1 MSAPVSHA
9 PAPAPVARVA
19 RPLAA
24 GPAGRALAGATMGTT
39 GWRCRG
45 LRRNLRA
52 PGHPG
57 RAGRGG
63 GRDEHLGRPQRHH
76 PLQPRR
82 PGWRAAAGF
91 WHVLTHALALAEE
104 SGGAYDPTVGPLVNA
119 WGFGPHQRAF
129 EPPSPAAVEA
139 ARALRLATREAGP
152 RTPRRRQEGGTY
164 RTCPRSRRAMAWTAP
179 RKRWTLGAT
188 GYLVEVGGEL
198 RARGL
203 RPDGQPWRVA
213 VEVPDASD
221 AHALALP
228 LRDLSIATSGDY
240 RRHAGSGDARYAHTI
255 DPRDGQPV
263 RNGVAS
269 VTVLHADCMQADALA
284 TALTVL
290 GETEGLDLAR
300 RHGLAAL
307 FILREAGGFR
317 LAATPAFRR
326 WPRNL
331 ERHDPAPDCHGRR
344 GAVLAAAMRRARASA
359 RAKRG
364 PAGAGPAAAARR
376 RARRARQPD
385 GCAET
390 LAGQT
395 ADSLRAGGGRA
406 RRGAGPARLRLRGYE
421 RVLFV
426 ASTYGEGDPP
436 DAAAAFAS
444 LMQTAGAA
452 PQLSGLRY
460 AVLALGD
467 SEYAQFCGFG
477 RAG

>member
-1 MSAPVSHA
+1 MDM
-9 PAPAPVARVA
+9 RN
-19 RPLAA
+19 
-24 GPAGRALAGATMGTT
+24 GPADGY
-39 GWRCRG
+39 
-45 LRRNLRA
+45 
-52 PGHPG
+52 P
-57 RAGRGG
+57 
-63 GRDEHLGRPQRHH
+63 
-76 PLQPRR
+76 PLP
-82 PGWRAAAGF
+82 AGF

-139 ARALRLATREAGP
+139 ARARCGW
-152 RTPRRRQEGGTY
+152 RRVKLDPERRAAWQEGGTY
-164 RTCPRSRRAMAWTAP
+164 LDLSSIAKGHGVDRAAQALDA
-179 RKRWTLGAT
+179 LGAT

-317 LAATPAFRR
+317 LAATPAFQ
-326 WPRNL
+326 
-331 ERHDPAPDCHGRR
+331 A
-344 GAVLAAAMRRARASA
+344 LAAQS
-359 RAKRG
+359 
-364 PAGAGPAAAARR
+364 
-376 RARRARQPD
+376 
-385 GCAET
+385 
-390 LAGQT
+390 
-395 ADSLRAGGGRA
+395 
-406 RRGAGPARLRLRGYE
+406 
-421 RVLFV
+421 
-426 ASTYGEGDPP
+426 
-436 DAAAAFAS
+436 
-444 LMQTAGAA
+444 
-452 PQLSGLRY
+452 
-460 AVLALGD
+460 
-467 SEYAQFCGFG
+467 
-477 RAG
+477 

>member
-1 MSAPVSHA
+1 M
-9 PAPAPVARVA
+9 
-19 RPLAA
+19 
-24 GPAGRALAGATMGTT
+24 
-39 GWRCRG
+39 
-45 LRRNLRA
+45 
-52 PGHPG
+52 
-57 RAGRGG
+57 
-63 GRDEHLGRPQRHH
+63 
-76 PLQPRR
+76 
-82 PGWRAAAGF
+82 
-91 WHVLTHALALAEE
+91 LTHALALAEE

-139 ARALRLATREAGP
+139 ARARCGW
-152 RTPRRRQEGGTY
+152 RRVKLDPERRAAWQEGGTY
-164 RTCPRSRRAMAWTAP
+164 LDLSSIAKGHGVDRAAQALDA
-179 RKRWTLGAT
+179 LGAT

-317 LAATPAFRR
+317 LAATRRSRR

-344 GAVLAAAMRRARASA
+344 GAVLAAAMRLGLAPRAPRARARNA
-359 RAKRG
+359 G
-364 PAGAGPAAAARR
+364 PPGAGPAPPRAAVLVAH
-376 RARRARQPD
+376 ASQT

-395 ADSLRAGGGRA
+395 ADSLRAGGLDVRVAALGQLDLA
-406 RRGAGPARLRLRGYE
+406 AARLRTRCSWPAPTAKAI
-421 RVLFV
+421 RP
-426 ASTYGEGDPP
+426 TPP
-436 DAAAAFAS
+436 PPSPA
-444 LMQTAGAA
+444 
-452 PQLSGLRY
+452 
-460 AVLALGD
+460 
-467 SEYAQFCGFG
+467 
-477 RAG
+477 

>member
-1 MSAPVSHA
+1 MSAPVSYA
-9 PAPAPVARVA
+9 PRGAPAPVARVA
-19 RPLAA
+19 YAALPSRPAPQAA
-24 GPAGRALAGATMGTT
+24 ALAGATMGTT
-39 GWRCRG
+39 WSARLALPAGCAETSARQIIQAALDEVVAEMSTWEDHSDITRY
-45 LRRNLRA
+45 N
-52 PGHPG
+52 
-57 RAGRGG
+57 RAG
-63 GRDEHLGRPQRHH
+63 
-76 PLQPRR
+76 
-82 PGWRAAAGF
+82 PGWRALPAGF

-139 ARALRLATREAGP
+139 ARARCGW
-152 RTPRRRQEGGTY
+152 RRVKLDPERRAAWQEGGTY
-164 RTCPRSRRAMAWTAP
+164 LDLSSIAKGHGVDRAAQALDA
-179 RKRWTLGAT
+179 LGAT

-317 LAATPAFRR
+317 LAATPAFQ
-326 WPRNL
+326 
-331 ERHDPAPDCHGRR
+331 A
-344 GAVLAAAMRRARASA
+344 LAAQS
-359 RAKRG
+359 
-364 PAGAGPAAAARR
+364 
-376 RARRARQPD
+376 
-385 GCAET
+385 
-390 LAGQT
+390 
-395 ADSLRAGGGRA
+395 
-406 RRGAGPARLRLRGYE
+406 
-421 RVLFV
+421 
-426 ASTYGEGDPP
+426 
-436 DAAAAFAS
+436 
-444 LMQTAGAA
+444 
-452 PQLSGLRY
+452 
-460 AVLALGD
+460 
-467 SEYAQFCGFG
+467 
-477 RAG
+477 